1 MVRSGSVA
9 ASGTPAAASEKA
21 PVAKAAGALAA
32 VTVTAIVAAHAAP
45 ISSTLPEETVAFKPG
60 PNLDV
65 VQNNCTGR
73 HSADYINTQPRDA
86 KSNRNFFKPR

>member
-1 MVRSGSVA
+1 M
-9 ASGTPAAASEKA
+9 
-21 PVAKAAGALAA
+21 
-32 VTVTAIVAAHAAP
+32 TAIVAAHAVS
-45 ISSTLPEETVAFKPG
+45 ISYTLAKETAAFNPG

>member
-1 MVRSGSVA
+1 LRRF
-9 ASGTPAAASEKA
+9 EKA
-21 PVAKAAGALAA
+21 PVAKAAGAL

-45 ISSTLPEETVAFKPG
+45 ISSMLPEETVAFKPG

-73 HSADYINTQPRDA
+73 HSADYINTQTRDA
-86 KSNRNFFKPR
+86 KSNRNFFRPR